1 MSGME
6 KESRAFVFTLASII
20 SGFVI
25 TFVLVFLLVAF
36 GGGYID
42 DYFTYEN
49 IGWWY
54 VIMFGGTLL
63 VTGFIYKIIIER
75 KAYRKIIR

>member
-42 DYFTYEN
+42 DYFTYET

-75 KAYRKIIR
+75 KAYRKITR